1 MLVGPEL
8 ERQAIAWRRH
18 LHAHPELS
26 FEEHE
31 TTRYIEQ
38 ALAEIGGL
46 EVDRP
51 TESGVVA
58 RLYGARPGK
67 TLALRADIDALP
79 ITEETGLEFSSTRP
93 GAMHACGHDG
103 HTAMLLAAAKVLV
116 GRRDELA
123 GEVRF
128 LFQPAE
134 EVPPGG
140 ARAFVEAG
148 VMDGV
153 DLIVGAHLFS
163 TVEVGKI
170 AAPVGPMT
178 AAADIWDAEVQGK
191 GGHAAMPHQA
201 VDPIVVASEV
211 VLAFQQLVSRSVD
224 PIKSA
229 VVSVT
234 RFEGGTAHNVIP
246 EAVKLA
252 GTVRT
257 FDPEV
262 RTTMRAGMERVLRG
276 VTDAHGAGY
285 SFEYVEGYDPVINDA
300 EAAELVRAAAV
311 AELGEDVLVEQPPIM
326 GGEDFSAYLS
336 RAPGVFFV
344 VGAGEKG
351 WTPHH
356 HPRFTIDENAFRNG
370 IAVFVRTALDY
381 LGTGP

>member
-1 MLVGPEL
+1 MLVSPEL
-8 ERQAIAWRRH
+8 ERQALAWRRPR
-18 LHAHPELS
+18 HAPPAHS
-26 FEEHE
+26 VEEHE